1 MTALAKRIVTA
12 WICGVGVAGAL
23 GCEQTSDSDR
33 SKSAGRTGTG
43 CQDASSTSTSASGGG
58 GDGATERLGTVA
70 ELEPN
75 SNLADADAAA
85 MTAVKIT
92 GSTSISGA
100 IFPTLDQDYVQM
112 SLAQPAIVRLE
123 TFDGSS
129 RDCATIQTTLRIR
142 DGAGVQLYADDN
154 SGIFTCSALVVP
166 LPAGSYYVS
175 IEQRTGAFLIPAYV
189 IQASFEASAGVEVEP
204 NDITIKAT
212 ALVGADAFA
221 RGDHAVNADS
231 DFFALTVPAGK
242 SLRAEVIEGNTE
254 TCESTDVDSLLTLF
268 DESGM
273 ELGSDD
279 DAGRG
284 FCSLIDGTGAD
295 AADAADADAHNLATG
310 TYYLLVEAADGARDP
325 ADMSGQFA
333 YRLAVTLR

>member
-12 WICGVGVAGAL
+12 LICGVGVAGAL
-23 GCEQTSDSDR
+23 GCEQSSDSDR

-43 CQDASSTSTSASGGG
+43 GQDASSTSTSASASAGG
-58 GDGATERLGTVA
+58 GDGATELPGTVA

-75 SNLADADAAA
+75 GNLADADAAA

-112 SLAQPAIVRLE
+112 ILAQPTVVRLE
-123 TFDGSS
+123 TFDGSG

-166 LPAGSYYVS
+166 LPTGSYYVS
-175 IEQRTGAFLIPAYV
+175 VEERTGAFLIPAYV
-189 IQASFEASAGVEVEP
+189 LQASFETSAGVEVEP

-221 RGDHAVNADS
+221 RGDHAVNTDS
-231 DFFALTVPAGK
+231 DFFALTVPTGK
-242 SLRAEVIEGNTE
+242 SLRAEVIEGDTE

-284 FCSLIDGTGAD
+284 FCALIDGTGAD
-295 AADAADADAHNLATG
+295 AADAYAHDLAAG
-310 TYYLLVEAADGARDP
+310 TYYLLVEAADVARDP
-325 ADMSGQFA
+325 VDTSGQFA